1 MTPTPDHA
9 PAPEPGRPSSEP
21 GHPSSKPGRAHL
33 ETGSPSPEPAVAP
46 PSPGGRLT
54 SPDVLM
60 GLVLGAAGFYLGAMG
75 SVIVLLAEDLGL
87 QPADL
92 GWVGSIFGVA
102 LLAIAFIGPALLRIG
117 SQRLL
122 AISTAMSAVGFI
134 VLALGQTLPLVALGA
149 GLQAA
154 GGAATILLGPVLL
167 GGPTADIRLTRVNA
181 VSSVVSVVSP
191 LVVGAMIA
199 ASLDGRLALLISAVP
214 MAVVAAAAARN
225 SRLPTPPLT
234 IPDAPIPPPT
244 AEGAVG
250 EGEATADE
258 AAPAVGEA
266 AAGAM
271 VPPGGDDVVGRP
283 SPWLVLRRWLAIV
296 MGVAAEFAFLVW
308 AVARLVEAGLGTGL
322 AATVGASFPIGMAVG
337 RVLGPWVIA
346 HLPAVP
352 VGASISAVGTVLVVV
367 GPQWPFIS
375 AGLILAGLGI
385 ATFYPVTLARL
396 MSVPGLRQ
404 SLATSLGALASGTA
418 ITLAP
423 AGLALLGSA
432 MDLRLAY
439 LVVLPLLGALVL
451 LHGRARPTRRPPPP
465 GSRAR

>member
-1 MTPTPDHA
+1 MA
-9 PAPEPGRPSSEP
+9 
-21 GHPSSKPGRAHL
+21 
-33 ETGSPSPEPAVAP
+33 
-46 PSPGGRLT
+46 
-54 SPDVLM
+54 
-60 GLVLGAAGFYLGAMG
+60 LVLGAAGFYLGAMG

-87 QPADL
+87 QPSDL
-92 GWVGSIFGVA
+92 GWVGSVFGVA

-122 AISTAMSAVGFI
+122 AISTAMSAVGFV
-134 VLALGQTLPLVALGA
+134 VLALAQTLPLVALGA

-167 GGPTADIRLTRVNA
+167 SGPTADIRLTRVNA

-214 MAVVAAAAARN
+214 MAVVAVAAARN
-225 SRLPTPPLT
+225 SRIPTPPLT
-234 IPDAPIPPPT
+234 IP
-244 AEGAVG
+244 
-250 EGEATADE
+250 
-258 AAPAVGEA
+258 AAPPSGRAPEAQPVDGAAAATPGEA
-266 AAGAM
+266 ARP
-271 VPPGGDDVVGRP
+271 VGDDVVGRP

-352 VGASISAVGTVLVVV
+352 VGASVSAVGTVLVVV
-367 GPQWPFIS
+367 GPTWPFIS

-432 MDLRLAY
+432 VDLRLAY

-451 LHGRARPTRRPPPP
+451 LHGRAR
-465 GSRAR
+465 

>member
-1 MTPTPDHA
+1 MTPTPAQA
-9 PAPEPGRPSSEP
+9 PGPEPGRPASEPSSEP
-21 GHPSSKPGRAHL
+21 TQPGRP
-33 ETGSPSPEPAVAP
+33 TQ
-46 PSPGGRLT
+46 PGGWLT

-60 GLVLGAAGFYLGAMG
+60 ALVLGAAGFYLGAMG

-92 GWVGSIFGVA
+92 GWVGSVFGVA
-102 LLAIAFIGPALLRIG
+102 LLAVAFLGPALLRIG

-122 AISTAMSAVGFI
+122 AISTALSAVGFI
-134 VLALGQTLPLVALGA
+134 VLALAKTLPVVALGA

-167 GGPTADIRLTRVNA
+167 SGPTADVRLTRVNA

-214 MAVVAAAAARN
+214 MAVVAAAATRN
-225 SRLPTPPLT
+225 SRFPTPPLT
-234 IPDAPIPPPT
+234 IPAAPPSAAATGEPT
-244 AEGAVG
+244 P
-250 EGEATADE
+250 GEA
-258 AAPAVGEA
+258 VR
-266 AAGAM
+266 
-271 VPPGGDDVVGRP
+271 PGGDDVVGRP
-283 SPWLVLRRWLAIV
+283 PTWLVLRRWLAIV

-352 VGASISAVGTVLVVV
+352 VGASVSAVGTVLVVV
-367 GPQWPFIS
+367 GPSWPFIS

-432 MDLRLAY
+432 VDLRLAY

-451 LHGRARPTRRPPPP
+451 LHGRVR
-465 GSRAR
+465 

>member
-1 MTPTPDHA
+1 MA
-9 PAPEPGRPSSEP
+9 
-21 GHPSSKPGRAHL
+21 
-33 ETGSPSPEPAVAP
+33 
-46 PSPGGRLT
+46 
-54 SPDVLM
+54 
-60 GLVLGAAGFYLGAMG
+60 LVLGAAGFYLGAMG
-75 SVIVLLAEDLGL
+75 SVIVLLAADLGL
-87 QPADL
+87 QPSDL
-92 GWVGSIFGVA
+92 GWVGSVFGVA
-102 LLAIAFIGPALLRIG
+102 LLAIAFIGPGLLRIG

-134 VLALGQTLPLVALGA
+134 VLALAQTLPLVALGA

-214 MAVVAAAAARN
+214 MAVVAVAAARN
-225 SRLPTPPLT
+225 SRIPTPPLA
-234 IPDAPIPPPT
+234 IP
-244 AEGAVG
+244 
-250 EGEATADE
+250 
-258 AAPAVGEA
+258 AAPPVGRAPEAQPVDGA
-266 AAGAM
+266 AATPGKPAG
-271 VPPGGDDVVGRP
+271 PGGDDVVGRP

-367 GPQWPFIS
+367 GPSWPFIS

-432 MDLRLAY
+432 VDLRLAY

-451 LHGRARPTRRPPPP
+451 LHGRAR
-465 GSRAR
+465 